1 MIVMLTIVIII
12 LLVCFE
18 EISELN
24 DKVEDIS
31 CELSYLKTEISDLV
45 ELENI
50 EVIDGEIIDFKA
62 GTLKAPIIRN
72 GEIIDER

>member
-1 MIVMLTIVIII
+1 MIVMLTIVIIV
-12 LLVCFE
+12 LLACFE

-45 ELENI
+45 ELENV
-50 EVIDGEIIDFKA
+50 EVIDDEIIDFKA
-62 GTLKAPIIRN
+62 GMLKAPIIRN

>member
-62 GTLKAPIIRN
+62 GMLKAPIIRN